1 MIYLPAA
8 ILLVAKHRIRKYAG
22 PVLAVALFALAIRL
36 LIREAQQ
43 ITWEEFMRGLTGV
56 PTSQLVI
63 AAFLIVLNYGLLITY
78 DILALRYVAR
88 SLPLRRVALVA
99 IAGFSLGNNLGTL
112 LAAAPIRFR
121 FYSQWGLSPGQIVAL
136 ISVVGLTFWSGLWFL
151 GGLVLI
157 WVPVKLPA
165 DVALPFGTQTLG
177 IVLISLAVAY
187 SITCI
192 VWRKPWPI
200 GELQL
205 RPPRPGLMFVQASV
219 AAVDLLISAT
229 ALYLVL
235 PGDAVVPFAQVLAA
249 YLVAIGVA
257 MMTQVPGGLGIL
269 ELILLT
275 LLKGAVGDTV
285 LASVLIFR
293 VLYYWLPLLAGMI
306 ALVGYEIH
314 SGAVT
319 AKEATGEGATQPV
332 YREIEIDSGSLGDSA
347 STDDTI
353 DGTVIDGTAIGDE
366 VSGDA
371 AAGDAAAGDDAA
383 GDDASNEEVAKKTGG
398 EENAADHAP
407 DTSKTLPRRRPTGSS
422 DSE

>member
-1 MIYLPAA
+1 M
-8 ILLVAKHRIRKYAG
+8 AKKRLRKYAG
-22 PVLAVALFALAIRL
+22 PVLAIALFALAVRL

-56 PTSQLVI
+56 PVSQLVI
-63 AAFLIVLNYGLLITY
+63 AAFLIALNYGLLIAY

-136 ISVVGLTFWSGLWFL
+136 ISIVGLTFWSGWWFL

-157 WVPVKLPA
+157 WVPIQLPE
-165 DVALPFGTQTLG
+165 DVALPFATRTLG
-177 IVLISLAVAY
+177 FALLGLAVGY
-187 SITCI
+187 TIVCF

-200 GELQL
+200 GELHL
-205 RPPRPGLMFVQASV
+205 RPPRPGLMLVQASV
-219 AAVDLLISAT
+219 AAVDLFISAT

-275 LLKGAVGDTV
+275 LLKGAVGDSV

-306 ALVGYEIH
+306 ALVGHEIYG
-314 SGAVT
+314 GAME
-319 AKEATGEGATQPV
+319 AKVAKRDAKPIPV
-332 YREIEIDSGSLGDSA
+332 YREVKLRIDEQTATRSVTAGSRSGGKADR
-347 STDDTI
+347 DWE
-353 DGTVIDGTAIGDE
+353 TADGDE
-366 VSGDA
+366 TPPNGSANGTR
-371 AAGDAAAGDDAA
+371 
-383 GDDASNEEVAKKTGG
+383 E
-398 EENAADHAP
+398 ADE
-407 DTSKTLPRRRPTGSS
+407 DEDVPR
-422 DSE
+422 E